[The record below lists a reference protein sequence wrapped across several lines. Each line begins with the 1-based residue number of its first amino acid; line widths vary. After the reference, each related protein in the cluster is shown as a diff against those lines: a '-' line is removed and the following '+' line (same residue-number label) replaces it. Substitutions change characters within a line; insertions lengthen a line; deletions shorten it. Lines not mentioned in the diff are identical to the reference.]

1 MMIRYAMTVLLAAWL
16 PAASARAD
24 EAAALL
30 AGYKEASG
38 GARWDAAKT
47 LETSGKLHA
56 GGLEGTFRA
65 LHDLGKGRSASQY
78 KLGPIE
84 GGEGY
89 DGSVGWSRDPG
100 GEIAVLDA
108 PEAKR
113 QARSQAWLDTYA
125 FWYPQRMAATWGKP
139 ESREDGGR
147 RYAVVTATPEGGD
160 AVTLWFDVQ
169 THLLARIAQRQ
180 AQDTVTTVYDDWREA
195 DGLRQP
201 FHAVTDYTDAAGRTD
216 PRRRTEVR
224 IEQIKL
230 DPAVADADFAVPAM
244 TATVHIDDPG
254 GVTRI
259 PFVLVNNHIYAEG
272 SIDGKPARF
281 LVDTGGANLLSPQ
294 SAQKFGLHGEGK
306 LAVRGAGDG
315 EGADVSFA
323 HAKEVRLGAAKLA
336 NPVFMII
343 GLGPFADVEG
353 IDSDGLV
360 GYEMFRRFGVTI
372 DYAKRELVLA
382 EQAKFVPPAGATA
395 VPFALA
401 ERIPIVQGRLDGV
414 PARISI
420 DTGSRA
426 SLTLHSPFVK
436 KNGLVAKYHA
446 APEAVVGWG
455 VGGASRGLPV
465 RMGTLEL
472 GAVTIGGIAGDLYTG
487 DKSVFASPELDGNL
501 GSGVMKRFTIA
512 FDYAAKRMYFAPN
525 ADSSKPDAFD
535 RSGLWLLKAGDALK
549 IVDVAAG
556 SAAVQAGLKND
567 DLITA
572 IGGEVATKRTLSEW
586 REHLRTTPAGTRIA
600 IDYRRGG
607 RPAHAEL
614 VLADRIPPR

>member
-1 MMIRYAMTVLLAAWL
+1 MIRCVMTLLLAAWL
-16 PAASARAD
+16 PAAAQAD
-24 EAAALL
+24 EAAKLL

-38 GARWDAAKT
+38 GARWDAVKT
-47 LETSGKLHA
+47 LQTSGQLRA
-56 GGLEGTFRA
+56 GGLDGTFSA
-65 LHDLGKGRSASQY
+65 LHDLDRGRSASQY

-113 QARSQAWLDTYA
+113 QARSQVWLDAYA

-139 ESREDGGR
+139 DSREDGGR
-147 RYAVVTATPEGGD
+147 RYAVLTATPEGGD
-160 AVTLWFDVQ
+160 AVTLWFDAQ
-169 THLLARIAQRQ
+169 THLLVRVVQRQ
-180 AQDTVTTVYDDWREA
+180 AQDTVTTAYDDWREA

-216 PRRRTEVR
+216 PRRRTEMR

-230 DPAVADADFAVPAM
+230 NPVAVDADFAVPAM
-244 TATVHIDDPG
+244 TVTAHIDDPS

-294 SAQKFGLHGEGK
+294 AAQKFGLHGEGK

-323 HAKEVRLGAAKLA
+323 HGKEIRLGAAKLA

-382 EQAKFVPPAGATA
+382 EQAKFVPPVGATA

-420 DTGSRA
+420 DTGSRS

-436 KNGLVAKYHA
+436 KNDLVARYHA

-455 VGGASRGLPV
+455 VGGPSRGRPARL
-465 RMGTLEL
+465 GTLEL

-487 DKSVFASPELDGNL
+487 DKSVFASPDLDGNL
-501 GSGVMKRFTIA
+501 GSGVMKRFVVA
-512 FDYAAKRMYFAPN
+512 FDYAAKRMYLAPN
-525 ADSSKPDAFD
+525 ADSAKPDPFD

-549 IVDVAAG
+549 VVDIAADSG
-556 SAAVQAGLKND
+556 AARAGLRND
-567 DLITA
+567 DLIST
-572 IGGEVATKRTLSEW
+572 IGGEAVAKRTLGEW
-586 REHLRTTPAGTRIA
+586 RERLRDSPAGAKLA
-600 IDYRRGG
+600 IDYRRDGKA
-607 RPAHAEL
+607 AHAEL